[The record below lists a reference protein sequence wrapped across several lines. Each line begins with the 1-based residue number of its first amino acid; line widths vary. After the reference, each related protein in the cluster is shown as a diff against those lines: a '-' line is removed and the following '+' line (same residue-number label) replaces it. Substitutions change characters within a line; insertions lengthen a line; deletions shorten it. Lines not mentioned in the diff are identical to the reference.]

1 MSERSTREPTQ
12 AEAAEIAVEALR
24 HLAWLL
30 DAGVEEVP
38 TPAVSLAHG
47 EPGARG
53 PVRGTPSRAGQP
65 ASGRAPAERASAPA
79 GPSAPVVAPA
89 STPPPPPTS
98 AASSAGSPSRYALSD
113 RGCGSP
119 ALLAVREELGE
130 CTRCKLAPGRSKLV
144 FGVGSPGAEL
154 MFVGE
159 GPGADEDRQGEPFVG
174 RAGQLL
180 TRMIEAMG
188 YRREEVYIANV
199 VKCRPPGNRNPEPD
213 EMDACEPFLRAQI
226 RAVAPRAI
234 VALGKIAA
242 QTLLRDTTPISRLR
256 GRWATYEG
264 TRLMPTF
271 HPAYLLRSPEEKK
284 KAWEDLQLVMRELG
298 KSPPPR

>member
-1 MSERSTREPTQ
+1 MDRPAPAPTATSTSTPT
-12 AEAAEIAVEALR
+12 ATSTPSPTST
-24 HLAWLL
+24 
-30 DAGVEEVP
+30 P
-38 TPAVSLAHG
+38 TP
-47 EPGARG
+47 
-53 PVRGTPSRAGQP
+53 T
-65 ASGRAPAERASAPA
+65 
-79 GPSAPVVAPA
+79 
-89 STPPPPPTS
+89 
-98 AASSAGSPSRYALSD
+98 RYALTD

-130 CTRCKLAPGRSKLV
+130 CTRCKLAPGRTNLV
-144 FGVGSPGAEL
+144 FGVGNPEAEL

-159 GPGADEDRQGEPFVG
+159 GPGADEDAQGEPFVG

-180 TRMIEAMG
+180 TKMIEAMG
-188 YRREEVYIANV
+188 YRRSEVYIANV

-298 KSPPPR
+298 KSPPAR

>member
-1 MSERSTREPTQ
+1 MSDEATRERTT
-12 AEAAEIAVEALR
+12 EGSAAEIAAEALR
-24 HLAWLL
+24 HLAWLA
-30 DAGVEEVP
+30 DAGVTEVP
-38 TPAVSLAHG
+38 QPTVSLDHG
-47 EPGARG
+47 AEAGRRAAPHA
-53 PVRGTPSRAGQP
+53 PTATATPTSTSTSTAT
-65 ASGRAPAERASAPA
+65 A
-79 GPSAPVVAPA
+79 
-89 STPPPPPTS
+89 TPPRK
-98 AASSAGSPSRYALSD
+98 AYALSD
-113 RGCGSP
+113 LGCGSP

-130 CTRCKLAPGRSKLV
+130 CVRCKLAPGRTKLV
-144 FGVGSPGAEL
+144 FGVGNPEAEL

-159 GPGADEDRQGEPFVG
+159 GPGADEDAQGEPFVG

-180 TRMIEAMG
+180 TKMIEAMG
-188 YRREEVYIANV
+188 YRRSDVYIANV

-213 EMDACEPFLRAQI
+213 EMDACEPFLKAQI
-226 RAVAPRAI
+226 RAVQPKAI

-284 KAWEDLQLVMRELG
+284 KAWEDLQLVMKDLG
-298 KSPPPR
+298 KIPPAR